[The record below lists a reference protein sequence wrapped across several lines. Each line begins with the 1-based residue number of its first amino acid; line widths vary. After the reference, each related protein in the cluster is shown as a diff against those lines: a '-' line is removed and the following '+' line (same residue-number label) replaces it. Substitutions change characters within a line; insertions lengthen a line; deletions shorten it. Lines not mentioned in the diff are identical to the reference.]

1 MRIKSRDLSLMA
13 IFAALYAALVWVF
26 APISFYALQFRIAGL
41 VRPAIAKKRI
51 LAVGYAIGV
60 VVGNLF
66 SPFTGI
72 HELIFMPVM
81 SLIAG
86 VLGHELARLFRN
98 SYLVSGMVIATVI
111 SISVSWML
119 NQIFKIP
126 VIATLPS
133 IFISEQ
139 IVCIIGSVIFK
150 VIEARYEW
158 WSQ

>member
-41 VRPAIAKKRI
+41 IRPAIAKKRI

-72 HELIFMPVM
+72 HELVFMPVM

-86 VLGHELARLFRN
+86 VLGYELARLFRN
-98 SYLVSGMVIATVI
+98 SYLVSGVVIATVI

-119 NQIFKIP
+119 NQIFKLP
-126 VIATLPS
+126 VIATLPY

-139 IVCIIGSVIFK
+139 IVCVIGSVIFK
-150 VIEARYEW
+150 VIEDRYDW
-158 WSQ
+158 WSL